1 MKNLLWLPFFFAL
14 AAASA
19 AASDAPQSKP
29 TPDVQAKSSIET
41 VDELFDRLAK
51 ADDEDEAAG
60 IVGALEAM
68 WMRSGS
74 DTGELLASRA
84 LGAFAAQDYSLAL
97 SLLDTV
103 VAVDPDWAEGW
114 NERATVRFHAGD
126 AMGSAADVAETLKRN
141 PRHIGALAGLAAIL
155 EEAGQRDNALKVYE
169 RALKLAPHYKPLED
183 ATNELKAKMAGQ
195 AL

>member
-1 MKNLLWLPFFFAL
+1 MKNLLWLPIFFAL
-14 AAASA
+14 AASSA
-19 AASDAPQSKP
+19 AASDAPQTKP
-29 TPDVQAKSSIET
+29 TPDVQAKSSVES

-74 DTGELLASRA
+74 DTGELLAARA
-84 LGAFAAQDYSLAL
+84 LSAFAAQDYMLAL

-126 AMGSAADVAETLKRN
+126 ELGSAADVAETLKRN

-155 EEAGQRDNALKVYE
+155 EDVGQRDNALKVYE

-183 ATNELKAKMAGQ
+183 AANELKAKMAGQ

>member
-1 MKNLLWLPFFFAL
+1 MKHLLWLPFFFAL
-14 AAASA
+14 AAATA
-19 AASDAPQSKP
+19 EGSDAPQPKP
-29 TPDVQAKSSIET
+29 TPDVQAKSSTET
-41 VDELFDRLAK
+41 VEDLFDRLAK

-84 LGAFAAQDYSLAL
+84 LNAFAAQDYMLAL

-114 NERATVRFHAGD
+114 NERATVRYHAGD

-155 EEAGQRDNALKVYE
+155 EEAGQRENALKVYE
-169 RALKLAPHYKPLED
+169 RALKIAPHYKPLED
-183 ATNELKAKMAGQ
+183 AANELKAQMAGQ
-195 AL
+195 EL